1 MSDLATCRK
10 CGSPILGNEWFCS
23 NCGERVANAPPQ
35 PAPNG
40 PPPTSSSG
48 VKVIFWV
55 LAAVVALGAVAAAG
69 VFILGR
75 RLTRAVE
82 ARVAGGASGDG
93 AVGRLASSLGKMARE
108 EKRTESYGCSL
119 LSRENATAIT
129 GTPVTR
135 TESTSDSCMYFGVPD
150 PSINPE
156 AIAIKS
162 LPGMTT
168 NPEASKMIDA
178 VTSGMRAD
186 VEQKDPGIRAG
197 PGGERLLFAVHAS
210 AALSASMELGRNGA
224 NAKGLGESVPG
235 LGDEAFFLGMGRMFF
250 VRKGTNYILIQPQFV
265 KDPHGVAI
273 AAAKKVLESPG
284 FGG

>member
-1 MSDLATCRK
+1 MNDVAKCRK

-23 NCGERVANAPPQ
+23 NCGERVASAPPQ

-40 PPPTSSSG
+40 SATGSSG
-48 VKVIFWV
+48 VKVVFWV
-55 LAAVVALGAVAAAG
+55 LAGVVALGVVAAAG
-69 VFILGR
+69 VFVVGR

-82 ARVAGGASGDG
+82 ARVAGGAAGG
-93 AVGRLASSLGKMARE
+93 AVGRVASSLGRMARE

-119 LSRENATAIT
+119 LSRENATTIT

-150 PSINPE
+150 SSLNPE

-178 VTSGMRAD
+178 VTSGMRAE
-186 VEQKDPGIRAG
+186 VEQKDPGTRAG
-197 PGGERLLFAVHAS
+197 PGGERLLFAMHAS
-210 AALSASMELGRNGA
+210 AALSASMELGRNGS
-224 NAKGLGESVPG
+224 NAKGFGESVPG

-273 AAAKKVLESPG
+273 AAARAVLESPS
-284 FGG
+284 FGR